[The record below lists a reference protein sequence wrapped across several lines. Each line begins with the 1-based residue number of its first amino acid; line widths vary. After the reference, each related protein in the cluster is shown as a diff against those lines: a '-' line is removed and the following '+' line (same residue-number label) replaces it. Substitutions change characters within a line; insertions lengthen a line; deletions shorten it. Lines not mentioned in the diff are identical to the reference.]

1 MKKYPFILVSLLV
14 VAAAAALFLA
24 RDAQLQANQANT
36 NDSQVAAEIPN
47 EVSPPAHE
55 DYMHAAETVD
65 VKTEGATGDVV
76 VAGANVKID
85 GEVQGYVMAAG
96 ANVSINAPV
105 GNDLFAAGANVDVN
119 APIADNAMLAGSAVS
134 IQKDATIG
142 GNARIVGSSVDVMG
156 RVMRNLKVAAAN
168 ARVSSDVGGNADV
181 RAERV
186 VIDPGAV
193 IHGRLTVYSPNEP
206 VVSPEAQVF
215 GGVDY
220 HRSETNRSPGIR
232 GWLIGWFI
240 RFVWLSVLGLALVW
254 LSSVWLNRVSE
265 TIKRDTGRSFLT
277 GLIAVV
283 AAPILCILLFVTV
296 VGLPL
301 GVILG
306 GITIVALM
314 LAGVFVSYFLGSWAT
329 SQLNRWQ
336 DSSVGKVLIGS
347 LIVSFVIMLPWVG
360 WLAKLVIVFFGVGAF
375 LIERRDLFKTMRA
388 QGLA

>member
-14 VAAAAALFLA
+14 VAVAAALFLA
-24 RDAQLQANQANT
+24 RDAQLQANQANA
-36 NDSQVAAEIPN
+36 NDSQAAAETPTEI
-47 EVSPPAHE
+47 SLATHE

-119 APIADNAMLAGSAVS
+119 APIGDNAMLAGSSVS

-142 GNARIVGSSVDVMG
+142 GNARIAGSSVDVMG

-193 IHGRLTVYSPNEP
+193 IHGHLTVSSPHEP
-206 VVSPEAQVF
+206 VVSPEAQ
-215 GGVDY
+215 
-220 HRSETNRSPGIR
+220 
-232 GWLIGWFI
+232 
-240 RFVWLSVLGLALVW
+240 A
-254 LSSVWLNRVSE
+254 SS
-265 TIKRDTGRSFLT
+265 ICD
-277 GLIAVV
+277 
-283 AAPILCILLFVTV
+283 
-296 VGLPL
+296 
-301 GVILG
+301 
-306 GITIVALM
+306 
-314 LAGVFVSYFLGSWAT
+314 
-329 SQLNRWQ
+329 
-336 DSSVGKVLIGS
+336 
-347 LIVSFVIMLPWVG
+347 
-360 WLAKLVIVFFGVGAF
+360 
-375 LIERRDLFKTMRA
+375 
-388 QGLA
+388 